1 LLAQLDPLM
10 KKSLLIALMVPV
22 TAVIFSSC
30 AAVTGKL
37 ATPERI
43 AQLPEPLR
51 SQLKEMI
58 RQQNAMA
65 AKFTSGTKKML
76 DAYGMIAD
84 AIGLKDVAAKLRA
97 ESQALNAGSSL
108 ADTRKAISRS
118 DGLMKEVRSKM
129 SSSNNVTAVSKEK
142 FNQGIRTKNE
152 AYMIEHQIGIEA
164 GVQAI
169 KGLAAMAKASPID
182 KVMLTATLDP
192 LFFFARDIPRFQE
205 QERKFDEIC
214 KEYAKNRNIQIPT
227 QALPTP
233 KATNTNY

>member
-1 LLAQLDPLM
+1 M